1 MSNDLKKDMAKI
13 NDAAQEYLKVKVELL
28 KVSLLAKLT
37 NITASLINIWLIST
51 FIIWILTIAAAGFIV
66 WYGQTYNSYLTGFL
80 LAGGFLILVLLL
92 FIIFRKR
99 IITNPVLR
107 NYSEIIFDDD
117 KDAEL

>member
-1 MSNDLKKDMAKI
+1 MSNDLKKDIAKV

-37 NITASLINIWLIST
+37 NITAALINIWLIST

-66 WYGQTYNSYLTGFL
+66 WYGQTYHNYLMGFL
-80 LAGGFLILVLLL
+80 LSGGFLILILLL
-92 FIIFRKR
+92 FIIFRRR

-117 KDAEL
+117 KDSEL